1 MIRKRTAR
9 WWATSLLAGSVSCF
23 TYTATPAQTEGDLEY
38 VGTTKCAACH
48 FNQYKTWKS
57 SAHGGAFEILPA
69 KYQRDASCLKCHT
82 TGFGKPTTLAQP
94 TAVYV
99 TGVNCEACHG
109 PGSQHVQYALR
120 LVEQDLTDASLKQL
134 RAAIKRAS
142 LDLCIN
148 CHQGVAHGSH
158 PKFDRE
164 LPPPRGQTTRTARQ
178 PKTSL
183 ASTLIR
189 SDPAGP
195 CR

>member
-1 MIRKRTAR
+1 MRIRLAR
-9 WWATSLLAGSVSCF
+9 MLIFSLLAGSVVCCAGS
-23 TYTATPAQTEGDLEY
+23 AARAQTKGGLEF

-57 SAHGGAFEILPA
+57 TAHGRAFEILPT
-69 KYQRDASCLKCHT
+69 KYQRDPNCLKCHT
-82 TGFGKPTTLAQP
+82 TGFGRPTTLEQP

-120 LVEQDLTDASLKQL
+120 LVEQDLTDAALKQL
-134 RAAIKRAS
+134 RDAIKRAS
-142 LDLCIN
+142 LELCIN

-164 LPPPRGQTTRTARQ
+164 LPVPRGQTSRGT
-178 PKTSL
+178 P
-183 ASTLIR
+183 ASQ
-189 SDPAGP
+189 DFFGFNAHPQ
-195 CR
+195 